1 MYIDIH
7 CILYVIRDYGIMVM
21 VLNATY
27 YNISVLFVEETRV
40 AGENHRP
47 AASR

>member
-1 MYIDIH
+1 MWS
-7 CILYVIRDYGIMVM
+7 GIMVM
-21 VLNATY
+21 VLSATY

-47 AASR
+47 AASRWQTLSHKVV